1 LPSTGPPSDDAN
13 SGSDG
18 SDRGQPPPVYDDLR
32 RLARSFLGGQQGGQ
46 TLQPTA
52 LVHEVYLRLL
62 RHGPADRVAP
72 PGFFA
77 LAARAMRSV
86 IVDHARHRSRLKR
99 GGGSV
104 RVPLDDVVD
113 LYEDR
118 ALDLIALDHAL
129 VKLGEVDEE
138 QARVIELRF
147 FGGLTEAE
155 TAEMLGVS
163 PRTVSRIWRRAR
175 AWLRRE
181 LGGVRDD
188 DGRPQP
194 TGE

>member
-1 LPSTGPPSDDAN
+1 MGPQEGDSKPGTGGSSKDQ
-13 SGSDG
+13 SG
-18 SDRGQPPPVYDDLR
+18 PLYDDLR
-32 RLARSFLGGQQGGQ
+32 RLARTFLRGQQGGQ

-62 RHGPADRVAP
+62 RHGSTDRVAP

-86 IVDHARHRSRLKR
+86 IVDHARRRGRMKR

-118 ALDLIALDHAL
+118 ALDLLALDQAL
-129 VKLGEVDEE
+129 ARLGDADEE

-147 FGGLTEAE
+147 FGGLSEAE
-155 TAEMLGVS
+155 TARMLGVS
-163 PRTVSRIWRRAR
+163 PRTVGRIWRRAR
-175 AWLRRE
+175 AWLRHE
-181 LGGVRDD
+181 LGEVRED
-188 DGRPQP
+188 DGRTQP

>member
-1 LPSTGPPSDDAN
+1 
-13 SGSDG
+13 
-18 SDRGQPPPVYDDLR
+18 
-32 RLARSFLGGQQGGQ
+32 
-46 TLQPTA
+46 
-52 LVHEVYLRLL
+52 
-62 RHGPADRVAP
+62 
-72 PGFFA
+72 
-77 LAARAMRSV
+77 MRSV

>member
-1 LPSTGPPSDDAN
+1 
-13 SGSDG
+13 
-18 SDRGQPPPVYDDLR
+18 
-32 RLARSFLGGQQGGQ
+32 
-46 TLQPTA
+46 
-52 LVHEVYLRLL
+52 
-62 RHGPADRVAP
+62 
-72 PGFFA
+72 
-77 LAARAMRSV
+77 MRSV
-86 IVDHARHRSRLKR
+86 IVDHARHRGRLKR

-113 LYEDR
+113 LYEER

-129 VKLGEVDEE
+129 VKLGGVDEE

-163 PRTVSRIWRRAR
+163 PRTVGRIWRRAR

-181 LGGVRDD
+181 LAGVRDD

-194 TGE
+194 TSE